1 MTMSAPGDLTALFV
15 QKMYEKISVSMT
27 NTPAAQTNNYP
38 LIGNRGG
45 ENNPLEKGVVLNY
58 NYKLVY

>member
-1 MTMSAPGDLTALFV
+1 MTMSASGDLTALFV
-15 QKMYEKISVSMT
+15 QKMYETISVSMT

-38 LIGNRGG
+38 HRKQRG

>member
-1 MTMSAPGDLTALFV
+1 MTMSSSGDLTALFV

-45 ENNPLEKGVVLNY
+45 K
-58 NYKLVY
+58 